1 MNIIFLLPDQ
11 LRPDFLG
18 CYGARFMS
26 TPNID
31 ALSNEGVTYRRAV
44 SPSPLCVPAR
54 ASLLTG
60 MNSLQHGVLE
70 NTSWLRP
77 DRAACGIETW
87 PEMLAAAGYHTEAI
101 GKMHFYPWDKSEG
114 FAHRVISEDKRHIH
128 IHDDYAAYL
137 EQHGLRKYHG
147 SEHDGYFEN
156 KGAIISKI
164 PVEHQVDKWVA
175 DRTGE
180 FLENYTGD
188 QPFALMVGFPG
199 PHCPYDPP
207 LEFAELY
214 RPEDMP
220 ASIPATDDSRLFR
233 ELVIN
238 MTKRPWNQVDYTDFQ
253 ESHKRKIRAHYAAL
267 VQQIDQGIGRIVA
280 ALNASRFRDDTVIIF
295 ASDHGDF
302 LGDFDLIGKHLF
314 FEPSVRV
321 PLIVKLPGSTSARS
335 VESLVSLTDV
345 TATIVALAGV
355 DRMPRSAGSGWGDSI
370 VLPELGLS
378 QTRSRDHVFG
388 ATEFGLMVIA
398 HEWKL
403 CRYKN
408 GHVALYNLSDDPH
421 EQRNLAYQSRALN
434 EMQRLDAIMQ
444 RDLIDSLMMS
454 NSDKFVE
461 KSRYQGRGEFGQ
473 RGWQRPYPAS
483 LKERS

>member
-26 TPNID
+26 TPHID
-31 ALSNEGVTYRRAV
+31 ALRENGVIYRRAV
-44 SPSPLCVPAR
+44 SPAPLCVPAR

-60 MNSLQHGVLE
+60 MNSVQHGVID

-114 FAHRVISEDKRHIH
+114 FAHRVISEDKRHIY
-128 IHDDYAAYL
+128 IHDDYAEYL
-137 EQHGLRKYHG
+137 ERYGLRKYHG

-156 KGAIISKI
+156 KGAIVSKI
-164 PVEHQVDKWVA
+164 PAAHQVDKWVA
-175 DRTGE
+175 DRACE
-180 FLENYTGD
+180 FIENYSSD
-188 QPFALMVGFPG
+188 QPFALMVSFPG

-207 LEFAELY
+207 AASANLY

-220 ASIPATDDSRLFR
+220 ESIPATDDSRLFR

-253 ESHKRKIRAHYAAL
+253 EHHKRQIRAHYAAL
-267 VQQIDQGIGRIVA
+267 VHQIDQGIGRIVA
-280 ALNASRFRDDTVIIF
+280 TLNASRFRADTVIIF

-321 PLIVKLPGSTSARS
+321 PLIVRLPGSTTSRS
-335 VESLVSLTDV
+335 VDSLVSLTDV

-355 DRMPRSAGSGWGDSI
+355 ERSGWGDSI
-370 VLPELGLS
+370 ELPELDLS
-378 QTRSRDHVFG
+378 PTRSRDHIFG
-388 ATEFGLMVIA
+388 ATEFGLMAIA
-398 HEWKL
+398 NDWKL
-403 CRYKN
+403 CRYQN
-408 GHVALYNLSDDPH
+408 GHVSLYNLGDDPH
-421 EQRNLAYQSRALN
+421 EQRNLAYQPHTST
-434 EMQRLDAIMQ
+434 EMHRLDAILQ
-444 RDLIDSLMMS
+444 RDLMESLMIA
-454 NSDKFVE
+454 NGDKFVE

-473 RGWQRPYPAS
+473 RGWQRPYPAN
-483 LKERS
+483 LKERG

>member
-18 CYGARFMS
+18 CYGAQFMS
-26 TPNID
+26 TPHID
-31 ALSNEGVTYRRAV
+31 ALSETGVTYRHAV

-60 MNSLQHGVLE
+60 MNSVQHGVLD

-77 DRAACGIETW
+77 DRAACGVETW

-101 GKMHFYPWDKSEG
+101 GKMHFYPWDKREG
-114 FAHRVISEDKRHIH
+114 FAQRVIAEDKRHIH

-137 EQHGLRKYHG
+137 AAHGLRKYHG
-147 SEHDGYFEN
+147 NEHEGYFEN
-156 KGAIISKI
+156 KGAIISRI
-164 PVEHQVDKWVA
+164 PAEHQVDQWVA
-175 DRTGE
+175 DRTCE
-180 FLENYTGD
+180 FLENYSD
-188 QPFALMVGFPG
+188 HQPFALMVGFPG

-207 LEFAELY
+207 IEFADLY
-214 RPEDMP
+214 RPEEMP

-233 ELVIN
+233 ELVIGMN
-238 MTKRPWNQVDYTDFQ
+238 KRPWNQVDYTDFR
-253 ESHKRKIRAHYAAL
+253 EHHKRQIRAHYAAL
-267 VQQIDQGIGRIVA
+267 VQQIDQGVGRIVA
-280 ALNASRFRDDTVIIF
+280 ALNASRFRDNTVIIF

-314 FEPSVRV
+314 YEPSIRV
-321 PLIVKLPGSTSARS
+321 PLIIKQPRAQTTRS
-335 VESLVSLTDV
+335 VDSLVSLTDL
-345 TATIVALAGV
+345 TATILALAGV
-355 DRMPRSAGSGWGDSI
+355 DRSGWGDSI
-370 VLPELGLS
+370 VLPELGLP
-378 QTRSRDHVFG
+378 QIRSRDHLFG

-398 HEWKL
+398 EEWKL

-408 GHVALYNLSDDPH
+408 GHVALYNLIDDPQ
-421 EQRNLAYQSRALN
+421 EQRNLAYHSHTLTELRH
-434 EMQRLDAIMQ
+434 LDAILQ
-444 RDLIDSLMMS
+444 HDLIDSLLAG
-454 NSDKFVE
+454 NGDKFVE

-483 LKERS
+483 LAERT

>member
-31 ALSNEGVTYRRAV
+31 ALGNNGVTYRRAA

-60 MNSLQHGVLE
+60 MNSVQHGVIE
-70 NTSWLRP
+70 NYSWLRP
-77 DRAACGIETW
+77 DRVACGVETW
-87 PEMLAAAGYHTEAI
+87 PEMLAVAGFHTEAI

-128 IHDDYAAYL
+128 IQDDYAAYL
-137 EQHGLRKYHG
+137 AAQGLRKYHG
-147 SEHDGYFEN
+147 NEHEDYFEN
-156 KGAIISKI
+156 KGAIVSKI
-164 PVEHQVDKWVA
+164 PAEHQVDKWVA
-175 DRTGE
+175 DRTCE
-180 FLENYTGD
+180 FIENYSEN

-207 LEFAELY
+207 IELADLY

-220 ASIPATDDSRLFR
+220 DSIPATDDSRLFR
-233 ELVIN
+233 ELVTN
-238 MTKRPWNQVDYTDFQ
+238 MTKRPWNKVDYTDFQ
-253 ESHKRKIRAHYAAL
+253 DHHKRKIRAYYAAL

-280 ALNASRFRDDTVIIF
+280 ALDASRFRDDTAIIF

-302 LGDFDLIGKHLF
+302 LGDYDLIGKHLF
-314 FEPSVRV
+314 FEPSIRV
-321 PLIVKLPGSTSARS
+321 PLIVKLPRAHTARS

-345 TATIVALAGV
+345 TATILALAGV
-355 DRMPRSAGSGWGDSI
+355 DRSSWGDSI
-370 VLPELGLS
+370 VLPELGLP
-378 QTRSRDHVFG
+378 QTRSRDHIFG

-398 HEWKL
+398 NERKL

-421 EQRNLAYQSRALN
+421 EQHNLADQPHTLN
-434 EMQRLDAIMQ
+434 ELRRLDAILQ
-444 RDLIDSLMMS
+444 RDLIDSLMMA
-454 NSDKFVE
+454 NGDKFLE
-461 KSRYQGRGEFGQ
+461 KSRYQGRGEFGE

-483 LKERS
+483 LAERT

>member
-18 CYGARFMS
+18 CYGAHFMS

-31 ALSNEGVTYRRAV
+31 ALSEHGVIYQRAV

-60 MNSLQHGVLE
+60 MNSVQHGVVE
-70 NTSWLRP
+70 NYSWLRP

-87 PEMLAAAGYHTEAI
+87 PEMLTAAGYHTEAI

-114 FAHRVISEDKRHIH
+114 FAHRVIAEDKRHIH

-137 EQHGLRKYHG
+137 EAHGLRKYHG
-147 SEHDGYFEN
+147 NEHDGYFET
-156 KGAIISKI
+156 KGAIVSKI
-164 PVEHQVDKWVA
+164 PAEHQVDKWVA
-175 DRTGE
+175 DRACE
-180 FLENYTGD
+180 FIENYSGS
-188 QPFALMVGFPG
+188 QPFALMVSFPG

-207 LEFAELY
+207 IDLADLY

-220 ASIPATDDSRLFR
+220 HSIPATDDSRLFR
-233 ELVIN
+233 ELVIGMN
-238 MTKRPWNQVDYTDFQ
+238 KRPWNQVDYTDFQ
-253 ESHKRKIRAHYAAL
+253 DHHKHKIRVHYAAL
-267 VQQIDQGIGRIVA
+267 VHQIDQGIGRIVV

-302 LGDFDLIGKHLF
+302 LGDYDLIGKHLF
-314 FEPSVRV
+314 YEPSIRV
-321 PLIVKLPGSTSARS
+321 PLIIKLPSSTSSRS
-335 VESLVSLTDV
+335 LDSLVSLTDV
-345 TATIVALAGV
+345 TATILALAGV
-355 DRMPRSAGSGWGDSI
+355 DRSGWGDSI
-370 VLPELGLS
+370 VLPELDLP

-398 HEWKL
+398 DKWKL

-408 GHVALYNLSDDPH
+408 SHVALYNLNDDPH
-421 EQRNLAYQSRALN
+421 EQCNLAYQPHTLN
-434 EMQRLDAIMQ
+434 DLRRLDEILQ
-444 RDLIDSLMMS
+444 RNLIESLMMA
-454 NSDKFVE
+454 NGDKFVE
-461 KSRYQGRGEFGQ
+461 KSRYQGRGEFGE

-483 LKERS
+483 LTERT

>member
-1 MNIIFLLPDQ
+1 MNIILLLPDQ

-31 ALSNEGVTYRRAV
+31 ALSDHGVTYRHVV

-60 MNSLQHGVLE
+60 MNSVQHGVIE
-70 NTSWLRP
+70 NYGWLRP

-87 PEMLAAAGYHTEAI
+87 PELLAAAGYHTEAI
-101 GKMHFYPWDKSEG
+101 GKMHFYPWDKGEG
-114 FAHRVISEDKRHIH
+114 FAQRVISEDKRHIH

-147 SEHDGYFEN
+147 NEHDGYFEN

-164 PVEHQVDKWVA
+164 PAEHQVDKWVA
-175 DRTGE
+175 DRACE
-180 FLENYTGD
+180 FIENYHGN
-188 QPFALMVGFPG
+188 QPFALMVSFPG

-207 LEFAELY
+207 IEVAQLY

-220 ASIPATDDSRLFR
+220 DSIPATDDSRLFR
-233 ELVIN
+233 ELVIGMN
-238 MTKRPWNQVDYTDFQ
+238 KRPWNQVDYTDFQ
-253 ESHKRKIRAHYAAL
+253 DHHKCKIRAHYAAL
-267 VQQIDQGIGRIVA
+267 VQQIDQGIGRITA

-314 FEPSVRV
+314 YEPSIRV
-321 PLIVKLPGSTSARS
+321 PLIIKLPRASSSRS
-335 VESLVSLTDV
+335 IESLVSLTDV
-345 TATIVALAGV
+345 TATIIALAGV
-355 DRMPRSAGSGWGDSI
+355 DRSGWGDSI
-370 VLPELGLS
+370 LLPGLNLP
-378 QTRSRDHVFG
+378 QPRSRDHIFG

-398 HEWKL
+398 NEWKL

-408 GHVALYNLSDDPH
+408 GHVALYNLSDDPQ
-421 EQRNLAYQSRALN
+421 EQHNLAYQPHTLN
-434 EMQRLDAIMQ
+434 DLHRLDTIMQ
-444 RDLIDSLMMS
+444 RDLIESLLMA
-454 NSDKFVE
+454 NGDKFVE

-483 LKERS
+483 LAERS

>member
-1 MNIIFLLPDQ
+1 MNIVFLLPDQ

-18 CYGARFMS
+18 CYGARFIS

-31 ALSNEGVTYRRAV
+31 KLSTSGVTYHHAV

-60 MNSLQHGVLE
+60 MNSVQHGVID

-87 PEMLAAAGYHTEAI
+87 PELLAAAGYHTEAI
-101 GKMHFYPWDKSEG
+101 GKMHFYPWDTSEG
-114 FAHRVISEDKRHIH
+114 FAHRMISEDKRHIH

-137 EQHGLRKYHG
+137 ERHGLRKYHG
-147 SEHDGYFEN
+147 NEHDGYFEN
-156 KGAIISKI
+156 KGAIISRI
-164 PVEHQVDKWVA
+164 PAEHQVDKWVA
-175 DRTGE
+175 DRACE
-180 FLENYTGD
+180 FIKNYSENR
-188 QPFALMVGFPG
+188 PFALMISFPG

-207 LEFAELY
+207 TEFAALY

-220 ASIPATDDSRLFR
+220 DSIPATDDSRLFR

-253 ESHKRKIRAHYAAL
+253 EHHKRKIRAYYAAL
-267 VQQIDQGIGRIVA
+267 VHQIDQGVGRIVA

-302 LGDFDLIGKHLF
+302 LGDYDLIGKHLF
-314 FEPSVRV
+314 YEPSIRV
-321 PLIVKLPGSTSARS
+321 PLIVKLPGSSSARS
-335 VESLVSLTDV
+335 VDSLVSLTDV
-345 TATIVALAGV
+345 TATITALAGV
-355 DRMPRSAGSGWGDSI
+355 ARSGWGDSI
-370 VLPELGLS
+370 VLPELGLP
-378 QTRSRDHVFG
+378 QTRSRDHIFG
-388 ATEFGLMVIA
+388 ATEFGLMLIVDD
-398 HEWKL
+398 WKL

-408 GHVALYNLSDDPH
+408 GHVSLYNLSDDPH
-421 EQRNLAYQSRALN
+421 EQRNLAYQPQALS

-444 RDLIDSLMMS
+444 RDLIESLMIT
-454 NSDKFVE
+454 NGDKFVE
-461 KSRYQGRGEFGQ
+461 KSRYQGRGEFGE
-473 RGWQRPYPAS
+473 RGWPRPYPAS
-483 LKERS
+483 LKERT

>member
-26 TPNID
+26 TPHID
-31 ALSNEGVTYRRAV
+31 ALSDKGVTYRRAV
-44 SPSPLCVPAR
+44 SPSPICVPAR

-60 MNSLQHGVLE
+60 MNSVQHGVIE
-70 NTSWLRP
+70 NYSWLRP
-77 DRAACGIETW
+77 DRAACGIATW
-87 PEMLAAAGYHTEAI
+87 PELLAAAGYHTEAI

-128 IHDDYAAYL
+128 IRDDYAEYL
-137 EQHGLRKYHG
+137 EAHSLRKYHG
-147 SEHDGYFEN
+147 NEHDGYFEN

-164 PVEHQVDKWVA
+164 PAEHQVDKWVA
-175 DRTGE
+175 DRACE
-180 FLENYTGD
+180 FIKNYSGN
-188 QPFALMVGFPG
+188 QPFALTVSFPG

-207 LEFAELY
+207 IELADLY

-233 ELVIN
+233 ELVIGMN
-238 MTKRPWNQVDYTDFQ
+238 KRPWNQVDYTDFQ
-253 ESHKRKIRAHYAAL
+253 DRHKRQIRAHYAAL
-267 VQQIDQGIGRIVA
+267 VHQIDQGIGRIMA

-314 FEPSVRV
+314 FEPSIRV
-321 PLIVKLPGSTSARS
+321 PLIIKLPGSSSSRP
-335 VESLVSLTDV
+335 VDSLVALTDV

-355 DRMPRSAGSGWGDSI
+355 DRSGWGDSI
-370 VLPELGLS
+370 VLPELGLA
-378 QTRSRDHVFG
+378 QTRSRDHLFG
-388 ATEFGLMVIA
+388 ATEFGLMVNA
-398 HEWKL
+398 NEWKL

-408 GHVALYNLSDDPH
+408 GHVAFYNLSDDPH
-421 EQRNLAYQSRALN
+421 EQRNLAYQPHTLN
-434 EMQRLDAIMQ
+434 DLRRLDALLQ
-444 RDLIDSLMMS
+444 HDLIDSLMMS
-454 NSDKFVE
+454 NGDKFVE

-483 LKERS
+483 LKERA

>member
-18 CYGARFMS
+18 CYGAQFMS
-26 TPNID
+26 TPHID
-31 ALSNEGVTYRRAV
+31 ALSESGVTYHHAV

-60 MNSLQHGVLE
+60 MNSVQHGVMD

-87 PEMLAAAGYHTEAI
+87 PETLAAAGYHTEAI

-114 FAHRVISEDKRHIH
+114 FTHRVISEDKRHIH

-147 SEHDGYFEN
+147 NEHDGYFEN
-156 KGAIISKI
+156 KGAIISRI
-164 PVEHQVDKWVA
+164 PAEHQVDKWVA
-175 DRTGE
+175 DRTCE
-180 FLENYTGD
+180 FLGNYSGN
-188 QPFALMVGFPG
+188 QPFALMVSFPG

-207 LEFAELY
+207 IEFANLY

-220 ASIPATDDSRLFR
+220 ESIPATDDSRLFR

-253 ESHKRKIRAHYAAL
+253 DQHKRQIRAYYAAL
-267 VQQIDQGIGRIVA
+267 VHQIDLGIGRIVA
-280 ALNASRFRDDTVIIF
+280 ALNASRFADDTVIIF

-302 LGDFDLIGKHLF
+302 LGDYDLIGKHLF
-314 FEPSVRV
+314 FEPSSRV
-321 PLIVKLPGSTSARS
+321 PMIIKLPGSTSARS

-345 TATIVALAGV
+345 TATILALAGV
-355 DRMPRSAGSGWGDSI
+355 DRSGWGDSI
-370 VLPELGLS
+370 VLPELDLP

-388 ATEFGLMVIA
+388 ATEFGLMLIA
-398 HEWKL
+398 DDWKL

-408 GHVALYNLSDDPH
+408 GHVSLYNLVDDPH
-421 EQRNLAYQSRALN
+421 EQHNLAYQPHVVN
-434 EMQRLDAIMQ
+434 EMQRLDTIMQ
-444 RDLIDSLMMS
+444 RDLIESLMIA
-454 NSDKFVE
+454 NGDKFVE
-461 KSRYQGRGEFGQ
+461 KSRYKGRGEFGQ
-473 RGWQRPYPAS
+473 RDWQRPYPAS
-483 LKERS
+483 LKERT

>member
-18 CYGARFMS
+18 CYGARFIS
-26 TPNID
+26 TPHID
-31 ALSNEGVTYRRAV
+31 ALSENGVTYRRAV

-60 MNSLQHGVLE
+60 MNSIQHGVLE

-77 DRAACGIETW
+77 DRAACGIQTW
-87 PEMLAAAGYHTEAI
+87 PEILSEAGYHTEAV

-114 FAHRVISEDKRHIH
+114 FAQRVIAEDKRHIY
-128 IHDDYAAYL
+128 IHDDYADYL
-137 EQHGLRKYHG
+137 EAHGYRKYHG

-164 PVEHQVDKWVA
+164 PAEHQVDQWVA
-175 DRTGE
+175 DRTCE
-180 FLENYTGD
+180 FLENYSGD
-188 QPFALMVGFPG
+188 RPFALMVSFPG

-207 LEFAELY
+207 IELADLY

-233 ELVIN
+233 ELVIGMN
-238 MTKRPWNQVDYTDFQ
+238 KRPWNQVDYTDFQ
-253 ESHKRKIRAHYAAL
+253 DQHKRKIRAYYAAL
-267 VQQIDQGIGRIVA
+267 VHQIDQGVGRIVA
-280 ALNASRFRDDTVIIF
+280 ALNASRFREDTVIIF

-302 LGDFDLIGKHLF
+302 LGDYDLIGKHLF
-314 FEPSVRV
+314 YEPSIRV
-321 PLIVKLPGSTSARS
+321 PLIVKLPHASAARS
-335 VESLVSLTDV
+335 AGSLVSLTDV
-345 TATIVALAGV
+345 TATILALAGV
-355 DRMPRSAGSGWGDSI
+355 DRSGWGDSI
-370 VLPELGLS
+370 VLPELGLP
-378 QTRSRDHVFG
+378 QVRSRDHIFG

-398 HEWKL
+398 NEWKL

-421 EQRNLAYQSRALN
+421 EQRNLAYQPHTLHDLR
-434 EMQRLDAIMQ
+434 RLDAIMQ
-444 RDLIDSLMMS
+444 RDLIESLIMT
-454 NSDKFVE
+454 NGDKFVE

-473 RGWQRPYPAS
+473 RGWQRSYPAS
-483 LKERS
+483 LAERN